1 MALLCHYA
9 SLEIVGG
16 TKMTY
21 FTTFASP
28 IDELLLL
35 SDGENLTGLFMTEPA
50 HGPTRSAD
58 WKRFDNLDIFE
69 LARRQLTSYFDGD
82 LTNFTLPLKAQGT
95 DFQKSVWRAL
105 VEIPYGTTI
114 NYGQLAKRIGNPN
127 AQRAVGLANGRNP
140 ISIVVPCHRVIGA
153 NGTLVGYGGGLP
165 RKQVLLAL
173 ESRGVRAIGTDQV
186 SQQRIELT
194 V

>member
-1 MALLCHYA
+1 
-9 SLEIVGG
+9 
-16 TKMTY
+16 MTY

-28 IDELLLL
+28 IDELLLF
-35 SDGENLTGLFMTEPA
+35 SDGENLTGLFMTERA
-50 HGPTRSAD
+50 HGPTRSAG
-58 WKRFDNLDIFE
+58 WKRLDNLEIFE
-69 LARRQLTSYFDGD
+69 LARRQLTSYFAGD

-153 NGTLVGYGGGLP
+153 NGTLTGYGGGLP

-186 SQQRIELT
+186 RQQRIELT